1 MFLLEPPLFS
11 EEFRVICS
19 IYNMHDSYIFIY
31 FADLLYLY
39 SSIMNTKEVTI
50 SFGAPIPTI
59 SQTYRVADEPNNK
72 TLIQGGEEGAWGSGR
87 PVTPPVTLPVSEG
100 AGVPGTSANPPLT
113 SVSNQPSDIGY
124 TFVCLL
130 VGMCVV

>member
-1 MFLLEPPLFS
+1 MQT
-11 EEFRVICS
+11 CS
-19 IYNMHDSYIFIY
+19 IY
-31 FADLLYLY
+31 Y

-100 AGVPGTSANPPLT
+100 AGVPGTSANPPSLPCPT
-113 SVSNQPSDIGY
+113 SLPTLGILLC
-124 TFVCLL
+124 VCWF
-130 VGMCVV
+130 GMCVVLGG